1 MPPTNP
7 GAPAA
12 PRVELRVDDD
22 RRLIFV
28 TIAGPATGKQVAE
41 PVSEMFRNRPELTG
55 YDMLYDIREY
65 TGDVEAEHIKPIADA
80 YAASQPDPAR
90 PTRTAFLTFD
100 PNFQLWA
107 ASMDFHFPGRTHRAF
122 REPAE
127 AEEFLNSPR

>member
-1 MPPTNP
+1 MSALAQNTVR
-7 GAPAA
+7 GT
-12 PRVELRVDDD
+12 VETRVDDD
-22 RRLIFV
+22 LNRIFV
-28 TIAGPATGKQVAE
+28 TISGPATGRQVGPAIGR
-41 PVSEMFRNRPELTG
+41 MFLERPELTAF
-55 YDMLYDIREY
+55 DMLYDIREY

-80 YAASQPDPAR
+80 YAASQPDPAQ